1 MDKTIDKELMDHL
14 IRLEADQQ
22 EMVLGYIKN
31 LLLSEEMNN
40 RAVSAEEDIKSGRTK
55 TLQQFDQE
63 FEEWKLQK
71 RANLT

>member
-14 IRLEADQQ
+14 LRLEADQQ

-40 RAVSAEEDIKSGRTK
+40 RAECAEEDVKAGRTK

-63 FEEWKLQK
+63 FEEWKLQR
-71 RANLT
+71 RANMR